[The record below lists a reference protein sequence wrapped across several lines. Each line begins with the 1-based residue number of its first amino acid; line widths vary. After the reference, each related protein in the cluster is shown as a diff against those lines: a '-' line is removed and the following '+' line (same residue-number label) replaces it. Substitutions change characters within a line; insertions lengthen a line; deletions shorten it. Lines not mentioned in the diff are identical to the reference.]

1 MLCLAKLWDANNLL
15 RLRPPSSG
23 ERGSCKVFN
32 AYKSESRDRQIGDRR
47 LPNQHEMRMEG
58 PSRLLPSGVLFANL
72 RLRRWRTLSALLRLQ
87 GSCGLAATS
96 VEAVASSITQPG
108 LPFEP
113 LGRKLLMTM
122 TVPPSPAQ
130 PVYPCPSGLL
140 FLRKGVLGPVGAD
153 VGLQVSPPIG
163 PQSSH
168 HFQLLE
174 PDLASW
180 LFSVL
185 QAKHVRS
192 LLLEKQVARA
202 ILLFRFACREGLPAL
217 LMVPMRSA
225 WVGGDAW
232 NRAACGHGATW
243 TLSLCH

>member
-1 MLCLAKLWDANNLL
+1 MWLSSDKRGGCSKLDNPARAAL
-15 RLRPPSSG
+15 RAVGEEVADDDDGATEPSSACLSVPF
-23 ERGSCKVFN
+23 RI
-32 AYKSESRDRQIGDRR
+32 A
-47 LPNQHEMRMEG
+47 
-58 PSRLLPSGVLFANL
+58 VLE
-72 RLRRWRTLSALLRLQ
+72 
-87 GSCGLAATS
+87 
-96 VEAVASSITQPG
+96 V
-108 LPFEP
+108 
-113 LGRKLLMTM
+113 
-122 TVPPSPAQ
+122 
-130 PVYPCPSGLL
+130 
-140 FLRKGVLGPVGAD
+140 KGVLGPVGAD